1 MGHCSFSIE
10 KTGNCGN
17 LRKKEEKK
25 WEKYAIQLSEL
36 ELPEQSIFFLCH
48 GCDFYFDRIDQW
60 MAGLPTAGEKYDS
73 VSQGTAESQC

>member
-1 MGHCSFSIE
+1 MSI
-10 KTGNCGN
+10 
-17 LRKKEEKK
+17 RK
-25 WEKYAIQLSEL
+25 QM
-36 ELPEQSIFFLCH
+36 IFFLCH